1 MECQE
6 IVSFIKKK
14 KNFKSPLFHLII
26 ICLAV
31 RYGRVPKKSKEKERM
46 DENKRVTQ
54 AEADQSSNG
63 DNESKDLACYE
74 IALTISQAHHDN
86 CSYTNEKIKGINK
99 KPIYLV
105 ITTNQLIIIINLI
118 D

>member
-1 MECQE
+1 MEITIPIDLMFEFE
-6 IVSFIKKK
+6 IF
-14 KNFKSPLFHLII
+14 FP
-26 ICLAV
+26 LAV

-46 DENKRVTQ
+46 DEKSRVTQ

-86 CSYTNEKIKGINK
+86 CPYTEEKIKGINK
-99 KPIYLV
+99 KPIFLV
-105 ITTNQLIIIINLI
+105 SNELDRFETISIF
-118 D
+118 